1 MAASGVIW
9 FLSFLS
15 DLNKRDESLKKK
27 KVSKKKYQETGFIIV
42 QSKFY
47 HSKTKSQKEIV
58 IGLFQLWHL
67 LFSTDCLFLAYHTS
81 KCYATEFTVLK
92 YSKICYSRSLSLA
105 SKEMKNENKIKEQKK
120 ITGMLFKLGT
130 FFDPRVNHSMLCR
143 IFLENA

>member
-1 MAASGVIW
+1 M
-9 FLSFLS
+9 
-15 DLNKRDESLKKK
+15 
-27 KVSKKKYQETGFIIV
+27 
-42 QSKFY
+42 KFSAY
-47 HSKTKSQKEIV
+47 DDKCFSKTKSQKEIV

-120 ITGMLFKLGT
+120 KLLGCFLSWVRFLIQELT
-130 FFDPRVNHSMLCR
+130 ILCYAEFF
-143 IFLENA
+143 